1 MIFYHYTSEPH
12 LEQIQEDGVIN
23 TSDSN
28 VSATTEH
35 AGPDVV
41 WLFKEP
47 LTGPT
52 PRMLISNID
61 VKIGMLSLD
70 KSKIQ
75 IEVDVPE
82 HEVRRADKFFKKLGA
97 DPQWIKQL
105 EESGQSKNKKWY
117 VIQRN
122 IPQGE
127 WRDVSIRPE
136 ASDILEDYTTGTK
149 QRIGHVEGTFVF
161 DKKVS

>member
-12 LEQIQEDGVIN
+12 LEQIQEEGVIKA
-23 TSDSN
+23 SESN
-28 VSATTEH
+28 VSPTEEH
-35 AGPDVV
+35 AGPNVV

-47 LTGPT
+47 LTGTT

-75 IEVDVPE
+75 IHVNLPE
-82 HEVRRADKFFKKLGA
+82 HEVRRADKFFKSLGA

-105 EESGQSKNKKWY
+105 EEVGQSKKKKWY
-117 VIQRN
+117 VIARDIPKSEWDN
-122 IPQGE
+122 IT
-127 WRDVSIRPE
+127 IRPD
-136 ASDILEDYTTGTK
+136 ATDILEDYTTGEK